1 MLLGRQEGRETFRA
15 AYFLRMFF
23 ATRKK
28 CPGKGP
34 AGCQRTCCC
43 AANGAGRRF
52 EANYCLTLPSE
63 TKRKSPGK
71 GSAGSQR
78 TRCWAA
84 KGAGKGLGATYCL
97 TLLSETRKKSPGKR
111 PVGGQGR
118 REGRRETFRLRIRP
132 NVAFKPEKNL
142 QKSAR
147 QVAKGHAAGPPTVPG
162 NV

>member
-15 AYFLRMFF
+15 AYFLRLFF
-23 ATRKK
+23 ESRKK

-52 EANYCLTLPSE
+52 EANYCLTLPFE

-71 GSAGSQR
+71 GSAGVQR

-84 KGAGKGLGATYCL
+84 NGTGRRLGAAYCRL
-97 TLLSETRKKSPGKR
+97 TLFPKTRSKSPGKR
-111 PVGGQGR
+111 RVGGQGR
-118 REGRRETFRLRIRP
+118 RETFRVSIRP
-132 NVAFKPEKNL
+132 NVSFKPEENL
-142 QKSAR
+142 QESAR

-162 NV
+162 DV

>member
-15 AYFLRMFF
+15 AYFLRLFF
-23 ATRKK
+23 ETRKK

-52 EANYCLTLPSE
+52 EVNYCLTLPSE

-71 GSAGSQR
+71 GSAGGQR

-118 REGRRETFRLRIRP
+118 RETFRVSIRP
-132 NVAFKPEKNL
+132 NVAFKPEENL